1 MTIASLK
8 VHCLIGLLAVA
19 VGGCKE
25 KPDTAPPEPAIE
37 APDAEDK
44 ADGCVTRRRRR
55 RTTRT
60 RPTRRRRRIR
70 RPTRSRSR
78 RPSGGDVIAV
88 LAANPKTKTFSE
100 LLPLSDYGK
109 GMHGLEGSGF
119 TVLAPS
125 DDAFAKLPKG
135 TLDRLK
141 KKPAELDDLIRHH
154 VVLGKN
160 DVNKLT
166 GFRTAPTAAGR
177 DLEVKTQ
184 DNDVTIQGA
193 KLVEMD
199 LMATNGVVH
208 VIDRVIKK

>member
-19 VGGCKE
+19 VGACKE
-25 KPDTAPPEPAIE
+25 KPDTAPPEPAAE

-44 ADGCVTRRRRR
+44 AAAGDDAAKADDEDAADVKADSKDEAKPEPAAKGG
-55 RTTRT
+55 
-60 RPTRRRRRIR
+60 
-70 RPTRSRSR
+70 
-78 RPSGGDVIAV
+78 GGDVIAI

-109 GMHGLEGSGF
+109 GMHGMDGSGF

-125 DDAFAKLPKG
+125 DEAFAKLPKG

-184 DNDVTIQGA
+184 DNDVTVAGA
-193 KLVEMD
+193 KLVEVD

-208 VIDRVIKK
+208 IIDRVIKK

>member
-44 ADGCVTRRRRR
+44 ADGADAATKEEDGEDAADAKEEKEEKADAK
-55 RTTRT
+55 
-60 RPTRRRRRIR
+60 PE
-70 RPTRSRSR
+70 PAAK
-78 RPSGGDVIAV
+78 GGDVIAV

-135 TLDRLK
+135 TIDRLK

-208 VIDRVIKK
+208 VIDRVFKK